1 MTFSDS
7 TDSELLKSILE
18 PLLEDFQYWFER
30 SLTFLES
37 NDISF
42 MDLDQQADLVA
53 RVTQARQEVSA
64 AQALFKVTNGE
75 VGVEVAA
82 LAPWHHLVSEC
93 WQVANRFRQ
102 EKAARSIEN

>member
-1 MTFSDS
+1 MAFSDS
-7 TDSELLKSILE
+7 TDPELLKSILE

-30 SLTFLES
+30 SLTFLKT
-37 NDISF
+37 NDIPF
-42 MDLDQQADLVA
+42 LGLERQADLID
-53 RVTQARQEVSA
+53 RVTQAKQEVAA
-64 AQALFKVTNGE
+64 AQALFKATGGQ

-102 EKAARSIEN
+102 ENPARPIEN